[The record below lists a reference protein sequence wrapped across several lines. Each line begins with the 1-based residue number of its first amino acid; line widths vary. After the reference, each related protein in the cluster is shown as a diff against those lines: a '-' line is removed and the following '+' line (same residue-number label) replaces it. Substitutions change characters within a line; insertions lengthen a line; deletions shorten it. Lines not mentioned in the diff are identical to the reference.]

1 MAVDMVAGAVKKILD
16 AVVDGTFVEE
26 DPLPAE
32 ADLARFL
39 DVSRPTMREAVRTLS
54 LGGVLNVVH
63 GRGTFLL
70 PRFRWGELRYLMY
83 VSAHEGNA
91 VEVEVKV
98 LGVEEMIEVGAV
110 RLAVRNRTEED
121 LAEMRRSVEQYA
133 VADRADDVQALVGL
147 DYAFHD
153 VILRTAGN
161 QFVSSAVHPY
171 RDALLGARFRATESS
186 EVRSRVDAQHREI
199 LEAVEKQDEDRAVS
213 LMQAHMA
220 QTRED
225 ILAARERRD
234 DEVSENL

>member
-16 AVVDGTFVEE
+16 AVVNGTFVEE
-26 DPLPAE
+26 EPLPAE

-70 PRFRWGELRYLMY
+70 PRFRWSELRYLMY

-91 VEVEVKV
+91 VEVQV

-171 RDALLGARFRATESS
+171 RDALLGVRFRATESKA
-186 EVRSRVDAQHREI
+186 VRSRVDAQHREI
-199 LEAVEKQDEDRAVS
+199 LAAVENQDEDLAVS

-225 ILAARERRD
+225 ILAARQRRP

>member
-1 MAVDMVAGAVKKILD
+1 MARPAA
-16 AVVDGTFVEE
+16 
-26 DPLPAE
+26 LP
-32 ADLARFL
+32 
-39 DVSRPTMREAVRTLS
+39 
-54 LGGVLNVVH
+54 
-63 GRGTFLL
+63 
-70 PRFRWGELRYLMY
+70 
-83 VSAHEGNA
+83 
-91 VEVEVKV
+91 
-98 LGVEEMIEVGAV
+98 GVEEMIEVGAV
-110 RLAVRNRTEED
+110 RLAVRNRTEDD
-121 LAEMRRSVEQYA
+121 LAEMRRCVEHYA
-133 VADRADDVQALVGL
+133 VADRTDDVQALVGI